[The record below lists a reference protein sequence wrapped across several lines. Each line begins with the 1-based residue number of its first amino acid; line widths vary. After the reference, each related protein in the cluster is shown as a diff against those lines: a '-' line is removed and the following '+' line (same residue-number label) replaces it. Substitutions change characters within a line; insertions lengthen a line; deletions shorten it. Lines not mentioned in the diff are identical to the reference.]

1 VLGKTYVDS
10 VWLEVADYTQM
21 DQVQADVKKLMR
33 KRHNI
38 PAHKDDDVMLMNMA
52 ELQTM
57 LTGTI
62 KTFSTLLGMIAGISL
77 IVGGIGIMNIM
88 LVSVSERT
96 KEIGLR
102 KAIGATSR
110 AVLLQFL
117 IEAVIVSVVG
127 GVLGIAIGAGSSLLL
142 SRLSG
147 WAVYISPFSV
157 ALAFGF
163 SAGVGIVFGF
173 WPARKASLL
182 SPIEALRYE

>member
-1 VLGKTYVDS
+1 
-10 VWLEVADYTQM
+10 
-21 DQVQADVKKLMR
+21 
-33 KRHNI
+33 
-38 PAHKDDDVMLMNMA
+38 
-52 ELQTM
+52 M

-102 KAIGATSR
+102 KAIGATRR

-117 IEAVIVSVVG
+117 IEAVIISIIG
-127 GVLGIAIGAGSSLLL
+127 GLLGIVIGAGSSLIL
-142 SRLSG
+142 SKFSG
-147 WAVYISPFSV
+147 WAIYISPFSV

-163 SAGVGIVFGF
+163 SATVGVVFGF
-173 WPARKASLL
+173 WPAKKASLL
-182 SPIEALRYE
+182 SPIDALRYE

>member
-1 VLGKTYVDS
+1 
-10 VWLEVADYTQM
+10 
-21 DQVQADVKKLMR
+21 
-33 KRHNI
+33 
-38 PAHKDDDVMLMNMA
+38 
-52 ELQTM
+52 
-57 LTGTI
+57 
-62 KTFSTLLGMIAGISL
+62 MIAGISL

-127 GVLGIAIGAGSSLLL
+127 GLIGIVAGTGASLLL
-142 SRLSG
+142 SKLSG

-173 WPARKASLL
+173 WPARKASQL
-182 SPIEALRYE
+182 SPIDALRYE